1 MNNNK
6 AKLGVIT
13 DGISR
18 DFEHALGVMTKA
30 GLEYAELQFL
40 WDKEVGDLDADEL
53 ARVKRLVSDYK
64 VKVACIS
71 RHNFVGMGVNQTEVG
86 DEQYNCH
93 MDGLKRCIEMA
104 QELECPKVRI
114 MSFRR
119 EMILFGKGG
128 AEHWVAA
135 NGAWEKLLELLKP
148 PVELAEKEGV
158 QLVLETGNN
167 AMVPSAYLGRKL
179 IEDMGSKHLKIL
191 WDPGNCLCAN
201 EPAYPD
207 GWEALK
213 GGFMGHLHVKDA
225 IVEMNKATVTFC
237 RMGEG
242 QLAES
247 FEPMARGLK
256 EDGYDGVVSFESVH
270 CDEEGSFEGGFLRSV
285 EAFKRIFG

>member
-18 DFEHALGVMTKA
+18 DFERALGVMTKA

-53 ARVKRLVSDYK
+53 ARVKRLVSDYE

-135 NGAWEKLLELLKP
+135 NGAGEKLLELLKP

-191 WDPGNCLCAN
+191 WDPGNSLYAS
-201 EPAYPD
+201 EAAFPD
-207 GWEALK
+207 GYECLK
-213 GGFMGHLHVKDA
+213 GGYLGHFHIKDQ
-225 IVEMNKATVTFC
+225 IVDMPKATVSFC
-237 RMGEG
+237 EFGSGQMAPYLEG
-242 QLAES
+242 IAK
-247 FEPMARGLK
+247 GLV
-256 EDGYDGVVSFESVH
+256 EDNYQGIVSFESVYRPKGG
-270 CDEEGSFEGGFLRSV
+270 DFEAGFKASLPL
-285 EAFKRIFG
+285 FKRLFA

>member
-18 DFEHALGVMTKA
+18 DFERALGVMTKA

-53 ARVKRLVSDYK
+53 ARVKRLVSDYE

-86 DEQYNCH
+86 DEQYKCH

-242 QLAES
+242 QLADT
-247 FEPMARGLK
+247 FEPIARGLN
-256 EDGYDGVVSFESVH
+256 EDGYEGVVSFESVH
-270 CDEEGSFEGGFLRSV
+270 CDEHGSFEGGFLRSI
-285 EAFKRIFG
+285 ETFKRIFG